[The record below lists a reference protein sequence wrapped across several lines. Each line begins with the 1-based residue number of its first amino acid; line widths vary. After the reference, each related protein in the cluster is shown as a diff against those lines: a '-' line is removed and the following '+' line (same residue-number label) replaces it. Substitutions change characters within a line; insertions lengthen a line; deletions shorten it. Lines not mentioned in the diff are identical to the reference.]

1 MGWDMAGQLP
11 KKVKML
17 ELGCRDGFQHSLKF
31 IPTET
36 KLWFIDQCIQAG
48 YEIIE
53 VTNFAHPKYLP
64 QSRDAEELL
73 KRVWQLEPVKQ
84 GKVHLKCYGMT
95 RRAFERAAEAA
106 QKGYPP
112 HSVAFTISAED
123 LHGRRNSARTR
134 EEYLEEIPDFLRIA
148 KANGFEVDMAI
159 ACVYGSPCA
168 GPVPIENTIEL
179 MERGLD
185 LGIRRFTPCDTTGES
200 NPLRTYEY
208 MSTLVDKFGKYDDE
222 IVFRVAHFHD
232 ARGMALANY
241 VAAILAGADIIETSL
256 GQCGGQP
263 AFIVD
268 SVPGIGTG
276 DLYTNSDI
284 VGNASTE
291 DVVVMLDEMGIDVR
305 VDIDKVLQLG
315 RVLEWVFEEPLRPY
329 CTKSGR
335 PIKHPVEWNI
345 PTANLE
351 FVPPYREGNWASPEK
366 YKPASADFIRREFE
380 GRKLR
385 WDTLEGEIKEKV
397 NTDSAG
403 KPQRLR
409 VSPFDNIYYLESA
422 KKRTCL
428 S

>member
-1 MGWDMAGQLP
+1 MDLNMRTNLP

-17 ELGCRDGFQHSLKF
+17 ELLCRDGFQHSKKF

-36 KLWFIDQCIQAG
+36 KLWFLDQCINAG
-48 YEIIE
+48 YEVIE
-53 VTNFAHPKYLP
+53 VTNFAHPKFVP
-64 QSRDAEELL
+64 QHRDAEELL
-73 KRVWQLEPVKQ
+73 RKVWQFDQVKQ
-84 GKVHLKCYGMT
+84 GKVQLKCYGMT
-95 RRAFERAAEAA
+95 NKAFERAAEVA

-123 LHGRRNSARTR
+123 LHGRRNSGRTR
-134 EEYLEEIPDFLRIA
+134 KEYFEEIPYFVRVA
-148 KANGFEVDMAI
+148 EANGFEVNMAI

-200 NPLRTYEY
+200 NPLRTYEH
-208 MSTLVDKFGKYDDE
+208 MSILVDRFGKYDD
-222 IVFRVAHFHD
+222 ITFRVAHFHD

-241 VAAILAGADIIETSL
+241 VSAILAGANIIETSL

-263 AFIVD
+263 SFIVEGI
-268 SVPGIGTG
+268 SGIGTG
-276 DLYTNSDI
+276 PLYTNSDI

-291 DVVVMLDEMGIDVR
+291 DVVVMLDEMGIDVG
-305 VDIDKVLQLG
+305 VNIDKVLQLG
-315 RVLEWVFEEPLRPY
+315 RVLEWVFEESLRPY

-366 YKPASADFIRREFE
+366 YKPASTDFIEKEFE
-380 GRKLR
+380 G
-385 WDTLEGEIKEKV
+385 
-397 NTDSAG
+397 
-403 KPQRLR
+403 
-409 VSPFDNIYYLESA
+409 
-422 KKRTCL
+422 
-428 S
+428 